1 MITSVST
8 TKGGDL
14 EVDDPNGIST
24 SSISIKTIIIISIVR
39 FNNMNISITDD
50 CIDWRLVTLVLSREL
65 FNKY

>member
-14 EVDDPNGIST
+14 GVDDPNGIST
-24 SSISIKTIIIISIVR
+24 SSISIKTIIISIVR
-39 FNNMNISITDD
+39 FNNINISITVD
-50 CIDWRLVTLVLSREL
+50 CIDWLLVTLVLSREL